1 MCGENAVLVPLVPR
15 VAWGEGALI
24 VELSKLHAA
33 WQYHCS
39 SEVAVTEFSVC
50 QGNSVCLE

>member
-1 MCGENAVLVPLVPR
+1 MVLVPLVPR